1 MFLLSAKDH
10 VEEGKLGQIP
20 GRAVSGMVS
29 SIKICQIKYVDTSAV
44 VTPVVAYGHTNLY
57 SSNRTH

>member
-1 MFLLSAKDH
+1 MFLLSAKNL
-10 VEEGKLGQIP
+10 EEGKLGQIP

-57 SSNRTH
+57 TSNRTH